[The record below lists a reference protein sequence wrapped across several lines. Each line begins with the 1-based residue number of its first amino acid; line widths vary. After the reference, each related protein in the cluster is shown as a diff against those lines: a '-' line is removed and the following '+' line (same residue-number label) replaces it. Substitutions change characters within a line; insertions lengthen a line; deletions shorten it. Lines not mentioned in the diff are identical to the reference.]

1 MTGYAESLA
10 TIEDIMEHVAVVL
23 KKDPYDIR
31 EINIDSEKFKE
42 AKEDEGAIIVDKI
55 LPLLKEKASIQT
67 RKEEIKTYNKVRI
80 LNKLLIYL
88 SFFEL
93 E

>member
-1 MTGYAESLA
+1 
-10 TIEDIMEHVAVVL
+10 MEHVAVIL

-31 EINIDSEKFKE
+31 EINIDAEKFKE
-42 AKEDEGAIIVDKI
+42 AKEDEGVIIVDKI